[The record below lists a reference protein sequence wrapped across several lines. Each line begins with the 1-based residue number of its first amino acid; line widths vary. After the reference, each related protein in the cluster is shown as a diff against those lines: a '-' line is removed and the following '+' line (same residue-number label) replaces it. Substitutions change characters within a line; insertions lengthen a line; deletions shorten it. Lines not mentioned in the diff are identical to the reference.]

1 MLSKNLLMAKTVKLY
16 SAVKN
21 TCWGGRKLKGPLSF
35 KLKNFSVH
43 IYGLSGSYGL
53 FVSQRQATWNS
64 FMLIMKK
71 KNIVISQ
78 VLNFWLIG
86 GFVFDID
93 VFSLENKFQYN
104 CFAL

>member
-1 MLSKNLLMAKTVKLY
+1 MAKTVKLY

-71 KNIVISQ
+71 KILSLVKY
-78 VLNFWLIG
+78 LIFG
-86 GFVFDID
+86 
-93 VFSLENKFQYN
+93 
-104 CFAL
+104 